1 MPRNSHSVQFRYDHR
16 GRFIAEDV
24 SEATARSTAKRES
37 QRLKN
42 RAINVLDAHGNVK
55 ATFLNGKDVS

>member
-1 MPRNSHSVQFRYDHR
+1 MRNSHSVQFKYHHGDS
-16 GRFIAEDV
+16 FIAENV
-24 SEATARSTAKRES
+24 SETTGRRVAQEQS

-42 RAINVLDAHGNVK
+42 RAINVLDQHGNVK